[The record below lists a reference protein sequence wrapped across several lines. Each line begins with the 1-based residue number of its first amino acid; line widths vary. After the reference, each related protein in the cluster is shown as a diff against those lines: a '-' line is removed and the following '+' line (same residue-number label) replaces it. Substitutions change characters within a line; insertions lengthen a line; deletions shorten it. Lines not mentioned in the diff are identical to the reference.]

1 MKRLLAL
8 LLVMGIVG
16 GGGGGE
22 DPPADDE
29 ALPATPNNPPVKV
42 VEPPAQVADEQKVT
56 AHKSVDGQET
66 LKPAILLVSRRLPM
80 YEGGSFIRMNM
91 ARLDRLGYRIA
102 YCSYPDLY
110 VKEPG
115 YPLKFDV
122 VILLDLPSLDLQT
135 DALKPKAAALV
146 TNLRKLLHTGG
157 GLMVFNASQR
167 SNMKV
172 VETLLG
178 GYGAHPLTG
187 CLLGKDPTLAVY
199 DVLSCAYTEEIAR
212 HSLCEGVK
220 GFWHPVAGKI
230 GRPTD
235 FDSLRNANTVPFDVD
250 SNWTVLASA
259 APTTSFQR
267 WGAAQGADDPWL
279 QQERFTRLRSAA
291 PPLVAV
297 RQGAEGKGRLAFCG
311 VNSVFS
317 DFHSGNK
324 IYDGLCT
331 GKGLNG
337 QRSDLG
343 RLLINVVNWLGETSI
358 VSARKT
364 ISDSDRNS
372 FTVETFRWKETPN
385 VAARPSREPDMDQF
399 RGIIGVRS
407 SYSGGNSSV
416 REYAEAAKAMGIQY
430 LVFLEDFA
438 SIKPAAFK
446 KLRAECAAHSDVNLV
461 LIPGIRI
468 QSEHGIWYFGF
479 RKELTLPEGGFLKP
493 GTRKLAHHLPQPGQ
507 YQWARNNGAR
517 GQFACGN
524 FRLDDKTPA
533 GIPPEDYNV
542 LNPFISLYTYRNG
555 TLVDSM
561 FDTFLKCAGRTEWVS
576 PIAIDLIDSVEELRR
591 EWTSDHFKTVYLRD
605 RGKGLAAFDR
615 DIGERYGFAP
625 ITYVTN
631 GPRIDVWRSNSF
643 DTDRGWWDW
652 KSLPWFVR
660 IAVSSD
666 AGLQEVRV
674 MNGRKM
680 IRRFLPS
687 GSKGFEHTLA
697 LTHHD
702 MHNLVL
708 IVTDAEGRQAIS
720 DEQWNKNQLLQLT
733 WCEDRNNMLCWSALP
748 APLAASGS
756 TAGNFPTPSNLE
768 KGGFRENLLPFVNM
782 DRTYLPGF
790 DGQPYR
796 VAVVSP
802 KPTVFATEGVEG
814 DDRIAR
820 DIGRQLSSPDV
831 AIQTAECRLVY
842 DKSVKR
848 VHPWLKGPLVPMD
861 LFHADLRYITFSH
874 ESHLPA
880 PVILEGR
887 IKFLKDLSF
896 PAGGRPVSMNVLT
909 VISDNAHDGYR
920 KISIKHTTRDLDAPI
935 SYERGRGAS
944 PGSEGSFKRGAFAYF
959 HPGTFG
965 SVGVISLDDNLAHRY
980 ANRFLT
986 IGYDM
991 RGKTVKAGEELVYR
1005 LLVFASG
1012 FNESPDTSLPEALRD
1027 QLGINRERAVGYT
1040 LRTEQGNVI
1049 DREYVLRID
1058 GKGQGFAGEIILP
1071 ADFPA
1076 SLPVSVENLNDKWT
1090 SVLYDREKQRL
1101 RPLGMHDNKAYC
1113 HRGPAE
1119 RGGKIFIGHP
1129 FTLDTSELWLT
1140 TVQTQERE
1148 ITLQVHNPTDKPVS
1162 ARLTRSPYFDFVA
1175 CDDFDMNVPAGQTV
1189 EYSLT
1194 TEAVTESTNAEPQS
1208 NK

>member
-1 MKRLLAL
+1 MLDRILCRPVLLSLIL
-8 LLVMGIVG
+8 LSMSVG
-16 GGGGGE
+16 SRVG
-22 DPPADDE
+22 ADTG
-29 ALPATPNNPPVKV
+29 P
-42 VEPPAQVADEQKVT
+42 
-56 AHKSVDGQET
+56 SR
-66 LKPAILLVSRRLPM
+66 KPAVLFVSRRMPM
-80 YEGGSFIRMNM
+80 YEGGSFIRTNM
-91 ARLDRLGYRIA
+91 ARLDKLRYRVA
-102 YCSYPDLY
+102 YHSYPDLY
-110 VKEPG
+110 AKEPG

-122 VILLDLPSLDLQT
+122 VVLLDLPALDLQT
-135 DALKPKAAALV
+135 DALKPKATALYAD
-146 TNLRKLLHTGG
+146 LRKLLHSGG
-157 GLMVFNASQR
+157 GLMVFNAAQR

-172 VETLLG
+172 VDTLLG

-187 CLLGKDPTLAVY
+187 CLLEKDPTLAVY
-199 DVLSCAYTEEIAR
+199 DVLSCAYTKEISR

-220 GFWHPVAGKI
+220 GFWHPVAGRT

-297 RQGAEGKGRLAFCG
+297 RQLGKGKSAEGKGRLAFCG
-311 VNSVFS
+311 VNSVYS

-337 QRSDLG
+337 QSSDLG
-343 RLLINVVNWLGETSI
+343 RLLMNVLDWLGETS
-358 VSARKT
+358 VGSARET
-364 ISDSDRNS
+364 ISSSDRDS
-372 FTVETFRWKETPN
+372 FAVETFRWKETPN
-385 VAARPSREPDMDQF
+385 VAGRPPREPDMDQF
-399 RGIIGVRS
+399 QGVIGVRS
-407 SYSGGNSSV
+407 RYSGGESSV
-416 REYAEAAKAMGIQY
+416 HEYAEAAKALGIQY

-438 SIKPAAFK
+438 SIKPADFE
-446 KLRAECAAHSDVNLV
+446 KLKTECAADSDANLV

-479 RKELTLPEGGFLKP
+479 RKGLTLPEEGFLKP
-493 GTRKLAHHLPQPGQ
+493 DTRKLAHHLPQPGQ

-517 GQFACGN
+517 EQIACGN

-555 TLVDSM
+555 TLADSM
-561 FDTFLKCAGRTEWVS
+561 LDTFLKCAGRTEWVS
-576 PIAIDLIDSVEELRR
+576 PIAIHLIDSAEELRR
-591 EWTSDHFKTVYLRD
+591 EWASDHFKTVYLRG
-605 RGKGLAAFDR
+605 RGKGLAAFDE

-631 GPRIDVWRSNSF
+631 GPRIDVWRSNSI

-652 KSLPWFVR
+652 KSLPWFIP

-666 AGLQEVRV
+666 AGLQEIRV
-674 MNGRKM
+674 MNGRKV
-680 IRRFLPS
+680 IRRFLPA
-687 GSKGFEHTLA
+687 GAKRFEHTLA
-697 LTHHD
+697 MTHHD
-702 MHNLVL
+702 MRNLVL
-708 IVTDAEGRQAIS
+708 IVTDAKGRQAIS
-720 DEQWNKNQLLQLT
+720 DEQWDKNQLLQLT
-733 WCEDRNNMLCWSALP
+733 WCADRNNMLCWSALP

-796 VAVVSP
+796 VAHVSP
-802 KPTVFATEGVEG
+802 KPTVFAAEGVEG

-848 VHPWLKGPLVPMD
+848 VHPWLKGPLVPME

-874 ESHLPA
+874 EAHLPA

-896 PAGGRPVSMNVLT
+896 PASGRPVSLSVLT
-909 VISDNAHDGYR
+909 LISDNAHDGYK
-920 KISIKHTTRDLDAPI
+920 KIAIRHTTSDLDAPI
-935 SYERGRGAS
+935 SYEQGRGAS
-944 PGSEGSFKRGAFAYF
+944 PGSEGPFKRGAFAYF
-959 HPGTFG
+959 HPGAFG

-980 ANRFLT
+980 GNRFLRV
-986 IGYDM
+986 GYDM

-1012 FNESPDTSLPEALRD
+1012 FNEPPDTSLPEALQD

-1040 LRTEQGNVI
+1040 LRTEHGSVTGQ
-1049 DREYVLRID
+1049 EYVLRID
-1058 GKGQGFAGEIILP
+1058 GKRQGFAGEIILP
-1071 ADFPA
+1071 ADFSV
-1076 SLPVSVENLNDKWT
+1076 SLPVVVENLNDKWT
-1090 SVLYDREKQRL
+1090 SVLYDREKNRL

-1113 HRGPAE
+1113 HRAPAE

-1129 FTLDTSELWLT
+1129 FTLDKSELWLT
-1140 TVQTQERE
+1140 TVQTGERE
-1148 ITLQVHNPTDKPVS
+1148 LTVQVHNPTNNPVA
-1162 ARLTRSPYFDFVA
+1162 ARLTRSPYFDLVA
-1175 CDDFDMNVPAGQTV
+1175 CDDFDLNIPAGQTL
-1189 EYSLT
+1189 EYCLT
-1194 TEAVTESTNAEPQS
+1194 TNAITESSEAETQS
-1208 NK
+1208 DE